1 MILKALYDYY
11 HRCGDK
17 VAPRGLEFK
26 EIAYIIVIDKDGNFK
41 RLEDRHIDNKRCQ
54 EFLVVKKVE
63 RSSNP
68 VANIL
73 WDNCSYVL
81 GLSNENLA
89 KEVYD
94 RIVSIAEEKN
104 LLDDFSKDN
113 KEKLYFTVF
122 TLCDELSKDCEIESL
137 IRRTALEELKAVPK
151 GFDKFVK
158 SKSSWQKEIE
168 KNSKNHKTF
177 IKKVNEIVESLQEE
191 RLLAVQ
197 SFYTKEKS
205 NYELMRKDA
214 KWADLKKELTKN
226 VSFAL
231 EGDLEIIPELKS
243 VVEKYRIET
252 SNDLND
258 SICLITGE
266 RGKTVETTT
275 ATPIIGSQ
283 AKAKLVSFQIKSGY
297 DSYGKE
303 KGNNAPISE
312 NAEFAYTT
320 AMSHMLRSDSHNK
333 FTIGTRTF
341 LFWASS
347 NSDAAQASEDCLFT
361 LFGPANDDDPN
372 KRLELVRD
380 TFMSIFNGN
389 TPSNKDDKFYILGL
403 SPNAAR
409 IAVVYWAEIPIRD
422 FAKIINKHFEDME
435 IVDNRKEQKP
445 YFGLHSI
452 LGAVTHG
459 GKSSDAIPNL
469 PDVVVKSIFQGVP
482 YPIALYQACLRRIR
496 AEQSLTIA
504 RAAILKAYLNRLNT
518 NIKQIDIMLDKEN
531 TNPGYLC
538 GRLFAVME
546 NLQYAANGQDSIRS
560 SYMNAASSTPS
571 AVFSTILKLSNNH
584 FGKLAKDKKG
594 LAMFFDKQKEEI
606 ISMLQEFPDTLDL
619 QEQGRFFLG
628 YYHQKNHKENK
639 ETEE

>member
-1 MILKALYDYY
+1 MILRALYEYY
-11 HRCGDK
+11 HRCDN
-17 VAPRGLEFK
+17 VAPEGMEYK
-26 EIAYIIVIDKDGNFK
+26 EIAFLIIINKEGDFLGIEDCRIDKKRCSTFLVTKTVKRSGSKSGLFPCLLWDNTRFVLGLPKDGNANPEGQYIDAFK
-41 RLEDRHIDNKRCQ
+41 Q
-54 EFLVVKKVE
+54 KV
-63 RSSNP
+63 R
-68 VANIL
+68 
-73 WDNCSYVL
+73 
-81 GLSNENLA
+81 
-89 KEVYD
+89 
-94 RIVSIAEEKN
+94 
-104 LLDDFSKDN
+104 
-113 KEKLYFTVF
+113 
-122 TLCDELSKDCEIESL
+122 ELSEKY
-137 IRRTALEELKAVPK
+137 PK
-151 GFDKFVK
+151 STGLC
-158 SKSSWQKEIE
+158 S
-168 KNSKNHKTF
+168 
-177 IKKVNEIVESLQEE
+177 VN
-191 RLLAVQ
+191 R
-197 SFYTKEKS
+197 FYTKYPDKDLSSLFEKD
-205 NYELMRKDA
+205 LLGKD
-214 KWADLKKELTKN
+214 LLETTKN
-226 VSFAL
+226 VSFRVQ
-231 EGDLEIIPELKS
+231 GDLHIVAEDPVL
-243 VVEKYRIET
+243 IEEVQG
-252 SNDLND
+252 SKVNVIDGK
-258 SICLITGE
+258 ICLVTGE
-266 RGKTVETTT
+266 KGEISRIHSKT
-275 ATPIIGSQ
+275 PLPGSTFSS
-283 AKAKLVSFQIKSGY
+283 LVSFQKSSGF

-303 KGNNAPISE
+303 QAYNASVSVE
-312 NAEFAYTT
+312 AEFAYTT
-320 AMSHMLRSDSHNK
+320 AMNMMLQRESHNK
-333 FTIGTRTF
+333 FSIGTRTF

-347 NSDAAQASEDCLFT
+347 NSEAAKASEDVLFS
-361 LFGPANDDDPN
+361 LFGKFDEDNPN
-372 KRLELVRD
+372 KGIEYVKK
-380 TFMSIFNGN
+380 TFMSIYNGKLL
-389 TPSNKDDKFYILGL
+389 SKKDDRFYILGL
-403 SPNAAR
+403 APNAAR

-469 PDVVVKSIFQGVP
+469 PDVVVKSIFQGGP

-504 RAAILKAYLNRLNT
+504 RAAILKAYLNRLNN